1 MMTLAF
7 TAILLGLAFLIYPL
21 RNNKFYLLNAA
32 MIIGAAYFT
41 ENHWF
46 RIQNIFSYKTILVFL
61 AFHIVF
67 INISAFI
74 AYGVDKHAAIKKE
87 WRIPERDLHLL
98 EFLGGW
104 IGAWL
109 GQKVFHH
116 KTSKKSFQVMYHL
129 MIFLEIL
136 FIFGIL
142 KFFQLW

>member
-7 TAILLGLAFLIYPL
+7 TAILLGLAFLVYPL

-74 AYGVDKHAAIKKE
+74 AYGVDKHAAI
-87 WRIPERDLHLL
+87 
-98 EFLGGW
+98 
-104 IGAWL
+104 
-109 GQKVFHH
+109 
-116 KTSKKSFQVMYHL
+116 
-129 MIFLEIL
+129 
-136 FIFGIL
+136 
-142 KFFQLW
+142 